1 MSVDKIQQLVNS
13 MNPDEAA
20 SAIALVMKNLFPLLD
35 EEARLKFVMNL
46 VGESG
51 EDKVASLVHL

>member
-1 MSVDKIQQLVNS
+1 MSVDKIQELVNS

-20 SAIALVMKNLFPLLD
+20 SAIALVMKNLFSLLD

>member
-1 MSVDKIQQLVNS
+1 MSIDKIQKIVNS
-13 MNPDEAA
+13 MGPEEAA
-20 SAIALVMKNLFPLLD
+20 SAIGLVMKNLFPLLD

-46 VGESG
+46 VGEPA

>member
-1 MSVDKIQQLVNS
+1 MSRSDIQQIVDR
-13 MNPDEAA
+13 MDPEEAA
-20 SAIALVMKNLFPLLD
+20 SAIARVLKELFPLLD
-35 EEARLKFVMNL
+35 DEARMKFVMNL

>member
-1 MSVDKIQQLVNS
+1 MSVDKIQELVNS